1 MTFSFDA
8 RRPYVPVA
16 GLLVGPTGARLVS
29 FALDTGATLSSLSE
43 AALLSVG
50 YNLRTPKRFHRVET
64 GVGAITLPE
73 IEVQELLLLGQ
84 TRANFSLV
92 AQTFSFDAPFDGLLG
107 LDFLR
112 GHRLCLDFVRG
123 EIELD

>member
-1 MTFSFDA
+1 MFSFDA
-8 RRPYVPVA
+8 RKNYIGVN
-16 GLLVGPTGARLVS
+16 GLLFGPTGARLVR

-50 YNLRTPKRFHRVET
+50 YDLEQPTRVHRVET
-64 GVGAITLPE
+64 GVGAISLPE

-84 TRANFSLV
+84 RRVRFPMV
-92 AQTFSFDAPFDGLLG
+92 AQTFSFEAPFDGLLG

-112 GHRLCLDFVRG
+112 DHRLCLDFARG
-123 EIELD
+123 EIELT